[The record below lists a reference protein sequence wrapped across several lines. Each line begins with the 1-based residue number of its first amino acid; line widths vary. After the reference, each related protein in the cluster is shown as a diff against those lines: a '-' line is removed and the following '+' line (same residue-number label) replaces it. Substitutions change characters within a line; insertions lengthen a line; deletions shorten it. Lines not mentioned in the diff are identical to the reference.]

1 MKTFLLIAAAAGAI
15 LAAGPVFAQA
25 APQGARTAAMN
36 KTELRAEVPGQV
48 QRMFGRLDSN
58 KDGFVTKAEAD
69 AAAGQVQAK
78 AAKAAERFDSGKI
91 FTRLDANKDG
101 NVTQAEADT
110 AYAAL
115 AAKRG
120 KPANPKAHGFSGL
133 FKRGDANKDGVISRN
148 EFDLATTK
156 IKARMENAGI
166 GKNFGERLFAT
177 EDLNKDGKVSVAEAQ
192 QVALQRFD
200 SADLNH
206 DGKLTPQERQQRR
219 QAKVAKR

>member
-1 MKTFLLIAAAAGAI
+1 MKIFLFSAAAAGAI
-15 LAAGPVFAQA
+15 LAAGPAFAQA

-36 KTELRAEVPGQV
+36 QTELRADVPGQV
-48 QRMFGRLDSN
+48 QRMFARLDAS
-58 KDGFVTKAEAD
+58 KDGSVTRAEAD
-69 AAAGQVQAK
+69 AVAGQIEAK
-78 AAKAAERFDSGKI
+78 AAKAAGRFNSGKI

-101 NVTQAEADT
+101 KVTQAEADT

-120 KPANPKAHGFSGL
+120 KPANAKAHGFSGL
-133 FKRGDANKDGVISRN
+133 FARGDVNKDGSITRA
-148 EFDLATTK
+148 EFDTATSK
-156 IKARMENAGI
+156 MKARMENAGVA
-166 GKNFGERLFAT
+166 KFGERLFAT
-177 EDLNKDGKVSVAEAQ
+177 EDLNKDGKISVAEAQ